1 MKVMVT
7 GGAGFIDS
15 HLIKRL
21 LKDGHEVVSLD
32 NYSTGKEE
40 NHHEGCKYHTADI
53 RDVIDFDFFM
63 DEPDAIFNL
72 AAISRIQPSLEF
84 PALTFEVNVMGTMNL
99 LEWMR
104 GKKGC
109 RFIQMSSSTVPSLQ
123 RNPYSATKEMSEDL
137 CKMYE
142 NSYDM
147 SIKVV
152 RPYNVYGDGQI
163 ETGDYSTVIGVWID
177 QYKNNKPLTIVG
189 DGEQTRDFTHIDD
202 IVDGMIKVWFSK
214 RYSPSMVG
222 LGKGIPF
229 SLNKVADMFGKDYP
243 KEYIAERKGEQRNS
257 KCDTDWTNK
266 VIDWKPK
273 KSLSKYIKR
282 SISE

>member
-7 GGAGFIDS
+7 GGAGFIGS

-104 GKKGC
+104 GKK
-109 RFIQMSSSTVPSLQ
+109 
-123 RNPYSATKEMSEDL
+123 
-137 CKMYE
+137 
-142 NSYDM
+142 
-147 SIKVV
+147 VV
-152 RPYNVYGDGQI
+152 VLF
-163 ETGDYSTVIGVWID
+163 
-177 QYKNNKPLTIVG
+177 K
-189 DGEQTRDFTHIDD
+189 
-202 IVDGMIKVWFSK
+202 
-214 RYSPSMVG
+214 
-222 LGKGIPF
+222 
-229 SLNKVADMFGKDYP
+229 
-243 KEYIAERKGEQRNS
+243 
-257 KCDTDWTNK
+257 
-266 VIDWKPK
+266 
-273 KSLSKYIKR
+273 
-282 SISE
+282 